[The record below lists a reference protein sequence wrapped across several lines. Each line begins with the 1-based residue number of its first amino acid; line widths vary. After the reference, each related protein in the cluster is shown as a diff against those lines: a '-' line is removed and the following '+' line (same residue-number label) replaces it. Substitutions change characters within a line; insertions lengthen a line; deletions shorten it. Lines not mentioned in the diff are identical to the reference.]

1 MKGLFLAGVL
11 VVAAASV
18 SAFQSQ
24 QAEPTLERDYVF
36 IGLIAKPGKYEW
48 RENLSVR
55 EAIAE
60 AGGRARG
67 ADPVTVFFRIA
78 PDRLDVPARLDDTV
92 RPRDVL
98 FIPPAVERN
107 N

>member
-1 MKGLFLAGVL
+1 VKGFFLAGAL

-18 SAFQSQ
+18 SALQSQ
-24 QAEPTLERDYVF
+24 QAESTLERDYAF

-67 ADPVTVFFRIA
+67 ADPAAVFFIVA
-78 PDRLDVPARLDDTV
+78 PDRTRFPARLDDTV

-98 FIPPAVERN
+98 FVPPAVERSN
-107 N
+107 

>member
-1 MKGLFLAGVL
+1 MKCLFLAGVL
-11 VVAAASV
+11 VVAAVSV
-18 SAFQSQ
+18 SGLQSQ
-24 QAEPTLERDYVF
+24 QVGPTLERDYVF

-60 AGGRARG
+60 AGGRARS
-67 ADPVTVFFRIA
+67 ADPVAVFFRVA

-98 FIPPAVERN
+98 FIPPAVERGN
-107 N
+107 